1 MSSVAKKVADCFYI
15 KADITEIR
23 HHMAK
28 TKAQK
33 EGAFGELLEKLE
45 QMKSAVIVSFS
56 GLKVKDAQKLREK
69 SWASGVDYAVVKKT
83 LLGIAL
89 KKAGLAEVDAKSL
102 TGNVAMA
109 FGLEDETSAP
119 KLIAEFA
126 KENEAMKILGGLLG
140 KQYID
145 AAGVK
150 SLASLP
156 SKQAL
161 LGKMVGTIA
170 APMSGML
177 NVLQG
182 NIRGLMQVLSAISK
196 KS

>member
-1 MSSVAKKVADCFYI
+1 
-15 KADITEIR
+15 
-23 HHMAK
+23 MAK
-28 TKAQK
+28 TKEQK
-33 EGAFGELLEKLE
+33 EGAFSDLLERLE
-45 QMKSAVIVSFS
+45 HMKSAVIVSFS

-69 SWASGVDYAVVKKT
+69 SWKSGVEYAVVKKT

-89 KKAGLAEVDAKSL
+89 KKAGLAEVDIKSF
-102 TGNVAMA
+102 TGNVAVA

-140 KQYID
+140 KQYIPV
-145 AAGVK
+145 AGVK

-156 SKQAL
+156 GKQEL
-161 LGKMVGTIA
+161 LGQLVGTIA

-182 NIRGLMQVLSAISK
+182 NIRGLVQVLHAISK